1 MGRSTASNRRFAI
14 HESLIRD
21 FTYQLRLLLTQSY
34 LLQESLQIML
44 SINTQSRLTKL
55 IRLIQE
61 RLGKGKSFADSLEN
75 IQSIDHFYLTMVKSG
90 EISGNLPDQIS
101 KLYDHLESKRLYRQ
115 KLSKASLYP
124 AVVLSITFIAALAFI
139 LLAIPMLVNFAQ
151 SLQVSLPPSTQRFIQ
166 VMSWIQQNYLIVL
179 LLMMLI
185 WIVLVLFARKNPYL
199 VDYWK
204 CSIPFI
210 GRIMIEKDLIV
221 FCQQISFLLTSH
233 LGLQEAL
240 PIATSSIQ
248 NRFLKEQLEIG
259 STKLDYGLPISQ
271 TLHSLFQKHP
281 FLATA
286 LKTGEET
293 NRLSENFAFLSVHYQ
308 QKLQQTQ
315 DRILIL
321 IEPVMLLIIGIFV
334 FFIIVQFYLPIF
346 QLLNQVDLMSSW

>member
-1 MGRSTASNRRFAI
+1 LGRSTASNRRFAI

-21 FTYQLRLLLTQSY
+21 FTYQLRLLLSQSY

-44 SINTQSRLTKL
+44 SINSQPKLVKL

-61 RLGKGKSFADSLEN
+61 RLEEGKSFADSLDN
-75 IQSIDHFYLTMVKSG
+75 IQTIDHFYLAMVKSG

-124 AVVLSITFIAALAFI
+124 TVVLSVTFIAALAFI
-139 LLAIPMLVNFAQ
+139 LLAVPMLVNFAQ
-151 SLQVSLPPSTQRFIQ
+151 SLQVPLPASTQRFIH
-166 VMSWIQQNYLIVL
+166 VLNWIQQNYSIVL
-179 LLMMLI
+179 ILSMLI
-185 WIVLVLFARKNPYL
+185 WTVLVLFARKNPYL
-199 VDYWK
+199 IDYWK
-204 CSIPFI
+204 CSTPCI
-210 GRIMIEKDLIV
+210 GRIIIEKDLVV

-240 PIATSSIQ
+240 PIASSSIQ

-259 STKLDYGLPISQ
+259 STQLDYGLPISQ
-271 TLHSLFQKHP
+271 SLQSLFQKHP

-308 QKLQQTQ
+308 QKLQQAQ

-321 IEPVMLLIIGIFV
+321 IEPVMLVIIGMFV

-346 QLLNQVDLMSSW
+346 QLLNQVDFMSSW